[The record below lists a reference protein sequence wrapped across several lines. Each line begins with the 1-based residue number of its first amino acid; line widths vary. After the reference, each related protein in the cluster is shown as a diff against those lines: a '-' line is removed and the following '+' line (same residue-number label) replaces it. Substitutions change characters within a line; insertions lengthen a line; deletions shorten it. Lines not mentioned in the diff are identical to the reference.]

1 MNSEKALLRP
11 GKIRAS
17 LCILKMILSTEV
29 KDVKVDLSRVESWSM
44 LVYAWRNNGDY
55 LILKEVTY
63 LKIPIM

>member
-1 MNSEKALLRP
+1 
-11 GKIRAS
+11 
-17 LCILKMILSTEV
+17 MILSTEV